1 MGVRGRKGSR
11 KGGKERGWKNERNS
25 YPESISSSRITSV
38 NHEENEEK
46 GGMMEEEGEEGGKEG
61 TKGGREGER

>member
-1 MGVRGRKGSR
+1 MPTRES
-11 KGGKERGWKNERNS
+11 S
-25 YPESISSSRITSV
+25 PESIILSRITSV